1 MRKDGLPYEEMGY
14 VPPPNRKLPPV
25 PGTNSNYNTIDR
37 IKKAGGSMPGQDED
51 ISPYATFHLLGM
63 REEAKNGMMPNG
75 MAPNGM
81 MTMPATPGQ
90 GPSMTQPSTP
100 AHQRQQ
106 GMSQT
111 MNPNARRSMPG
122 APAPGMQLYDA
133 PNCDYE
139 PPKNFQQNFGNPYD
153 CPEGF
158 YNGSMMSSQGYS
170 QVSDYQAH
178 PGMQPGMQ
186 GPGMPGQ
193 QMMLPGQ
200 ILAQQ
205 AMMQQMQQQQ
215 MERAQRAQPHEEYST
230 DTVIYK

>member
-1 MRKDGLPYEEMGY
+1 
-14 VPPPNRKLPPV
+14 
-25 PGTNSNYNTIDR
+25 
-37 IKKAGGSMPGQDED
+37 MPGQEED

-63 REEAKNGMMPNG
+63 REEVGTEVLAPLNNTTFQAKNGMMPNG
-75 MAPNGM
+75 QMAPNGM

-139 PPKNFQQNFGNPYD
+139 PPKNFQQNFG
-153 CPEGF
+153 
-158 YNGSMMSSQGYS
+158 M
-170 QVSDYQAH
+170 
-178 PGMQPGMQ
+178 
-186 GPGMPGQ
+186 
-193 QMMLPGQ
+193 
-200 ILAQQ
+200 
-205 AMMQQMQQQQ
+205 
-215 MERAQRAQPHEEYST
+215 
-230 DTVIYK
+230 

>member
-1 MRKDGLPYEEMGY
+1 
-14 VPPPNRKLPPV
+14 
-25 PGTNSNYNTIDR
+25 
-37 IKKAGGSMPGQDED
+37 
-51 ISPYATFHLLGM
+51 
-63 REEAKNGMMPNG
+63 
-75 MAPNGM
+75 
-81 MTMPATPGQ
+81 
-90 GPSMTQPSTP
+90 
-100 AHQRQQ
+100 
-106 GMSQT
+106 MSQT

-139 PPKNFQQNFGNPYD
+139 PPKNFQQNFGNDLFSFTRPIFQLNITGNPYD

-170 QVSDYQAH
+170 QVHNTQNVIKTVHKQCCSTVHKHIHSTLPDIKKCTNGNPQVSDYQAH

-205 AMMQQMQQQQ
+205 AMMQQV
-215 MERAQRAQPHEEYST
+215 R
-230 DTVIYK
+230 

>member
-1 MRKDGLPYEEMGY
+1 
-14 VPPPNRKLPPV
+14 
-25 PGTNSNYNTIDR
+25 
-37 IKKAGGSMPGQDED
+37 
-51 ISPYATFHLLGM
+51 
-63 REEAKNGMMPNG
+63 
-75 MAPNGM
+75 
-81 MTMPATPGQ
+81 MPATPGQ

-158 YNGSMMSSQGYS
+158 YNGSVQEASSAVV
-170 QVSDYQAH
+170 QVRLAC
-178 PGMQPGMQ
+178 PG
-186 GPGMPGQ
+186 GPGSQTPDCNPEKTSSIRCKSPQDSHRGCQSFVGSSWEARSRSWGRRRAASQALELLALIGERWDSLSGSFLAVADEQECLVGSYWGLVPGWPASSSSHSAPFRWASFHFWPLLSFQ
-193 QMMLPGQ
+193 
-200 ILAQQ
+200 
-205 AMMQQMQQQQ
+205 
-215 MERAQRAQPHEEYST
+215 
-230 DTVIYK
+230 